1 MKDPDVIKSRYLGRG
16 DSEPLGDDRTQNVNT
31 VGTATRE

>member
-1 MKDPDVIKSRYLGRG
+1 MKCPDVKLRYLRRG
-16 DSEPLGDDRTQNVNT
+16 DSEPLGDVRTQNVNT